1 MTSTNQDSYVYAGL
15 VRLAEKTRKQ

>member
-1 MTSTNQDSYVYAGL
+1 MTSTNQDSYVYADL